1 MQFDQLKRRELIT
14 LLAAAAT
21 FPASWPIA
29 AKAQPRARTPTIG
42 FLGSGTPSSDGAFA
56 TAFVRG
62 LRELGWV
69 EGRDV
74 AIEYRWG
81 EARVDR
87 FAELATEFA
96 QLKVDVIFTYGTATA
111 VAAKQATSVIPIVFT
126 LVADPVEVGLAAS
139 LARPGSNITGV
150 SNQSSDLGGKRLEL
164 LRDVLPGVR
173 RIAMMVDVGNPG
185 AMLDAGQARTVAH
198 TLGFEIAMLEIRR
211 TEDIVPGFD
220 GLSGRVQALIVPP
233 SALIFINRFR
243 INTLALGARL
253 PTMYGSR
260 EYIEPGGLMSY
271 GPNFPDLFR
280 RAAQLVDKLL
290 RGTRPADIPVEQPTK
305 FDLVINLIAA
315 KALGLE
321 VPSTV
326 LARADEVIE

>member
-1 MQFDQLKRRELIT
+1 MQFDQLKRRESIT

-62 LRELGWV
+62 LRELGWLKAATLRLNTD
-69 EGRDV
+69 GARLALIDLLSLQPSSRSS
-74 AIEYRWG
+74 RWMS
-81 EARVDR
+81 
-87 FAELATEFA
+87 FSHTEPRRLLRQNRQRRSF
-96 QLKVDVIFTYGTATA
+96 QSY
-111 VAAKQATSVIPIVFT
+111 SHWS
-126 LVADPVEVGLAAS
+126 DPVEVGLAAS

-211 TEDIVPGFD
+211 TEDVVPGFERSVD
-220 GLSGRVQALIVPP
+220 ECTHLLSLQRPHIHQPL
-233 SALIFINRFR
+233 SHQH
-243 INTLALGARL
+243 LGAR
-253 PTMYGSR
+253 
-260 EYIEPGGLMSY
+260 
-271 GPNFPDLFR
+271 
-280 RAAQLVDKLL
+280 RAATHYVRL
-290 RGTRPADIPVEQPTK
+290 
-305 FDLVINLIAA
+305 
-315 KALGLE
+315 
-321 VPSTV
+321 S
-326 LARADEVIE
+326 